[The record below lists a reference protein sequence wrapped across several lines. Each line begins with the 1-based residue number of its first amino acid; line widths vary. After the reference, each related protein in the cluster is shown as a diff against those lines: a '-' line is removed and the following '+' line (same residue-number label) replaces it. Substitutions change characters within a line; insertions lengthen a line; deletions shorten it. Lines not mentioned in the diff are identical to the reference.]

1 MGNFKSYNIYQ
12 TENSNLSIE
21 KDLMEIINGLRD
33 SLTIVTNQL
42 NNISNEN
49 TYLSQKVSVLMDS
62 SRVYYLEKQIDQSNL
77 NKISRHLTRCLRYFY
92 SKEYREALSEVD
104 KAIEINPNLA
114 IAYARRGSIYY
125 KLGEFQRATMNW
137 NIALK
142 LDPEFV
148 EIQEILLASKEN
160 RLQSAELNE
169 EVN

>member
-1 MGNFKSYNIYQ
+1 M
-12 TENSNLSIE
+12 
-21 KDLMEIINGLRD
+21 
-33 SLTIVTNQL
+33 
-42 NNISNEN
+42 
-49 TYLSQKVSVLMDS
+49 
-62 SRVYYLEKQIDQSNL
+62 
-77 NKISRHLTRCLRYFY
+77 SRHLTRCLRYFY
-92 SKEYREALSEVD
+92 AKEYREALSEVD

-148 EIQEILLASKEN
+148 EIQEILVASKEN

-169 EVN
+169 DNN

>member
-1 MGNFKSYNIYQ
+1 
-12 TENSNLSIE
+12 
-21 KDLMEIINGLRD
+21 
-33 SLTIVTNQL
+33 V
-42 NNISNEN
+42 
-49 TYLSQKVSVLMDS
+49 
-62 SRVYYLEKQIDQSNL
+62 
-77 NKISRHLTRCLRYFY
+77 SRHLTRCLRYFY

-148 EIQEILLASKEN
+148 EIQEILVASKEN
-160 RLQSAELNE
+160 RLQSADLNE
-169 EVN
+169 ENN